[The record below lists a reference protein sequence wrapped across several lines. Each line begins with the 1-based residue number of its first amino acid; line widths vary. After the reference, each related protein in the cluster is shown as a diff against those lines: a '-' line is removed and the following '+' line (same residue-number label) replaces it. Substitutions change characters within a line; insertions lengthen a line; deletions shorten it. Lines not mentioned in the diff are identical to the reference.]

1 MQSRFLDDL
10 LADVGEDA
18 APVLDRLAPRASM
31 IRAQRNDVLYSQG
44 DPPEGILVIAHGAA
58 LLEWSRLSGIVV
70 GFRLAV
76 AGDNFGARSFCA
88 NEPRS
93 ASARAVRD
101 TLAVILPRSALEE
114 ALNTEPR
121 LWRPLARIVA
131 RDAGPHL
138 SKIVRNAR
146 IPMRA
151 RLSYLLYYLE
161 ERLAD
166 QVVTPVGHPDSPLK
180 QRDLAHLL
188 DIADETV
195 SRGLHALEHEGLI
208 TTDPDTHAITIA
220 DRERLATLFKPYL

>member
-1 MQSRFLDDL
+1 MQTRFLDDL

-18 APVLDRLAPRASM
+18 APVIDRLAPRASM
-31 IRAQRNDVLYSQG
+31 VRAQRNDVLYSQG
-44 DPPEGILVIAHGAA
+44 DPPDGIFVIAHGAA

-88 NEPRS
+88 DEARS
-93 ASARAVRD
+93 ANARAVRD

-114 ALNTEPR
+114 ALNSEPR

-131 RDAGPHL
+131 RDAGPRL

-151 RLSYLLYYLE
+151 RLAYLLDYLE
-161 ERLAD
+161 ERLAG
-166 QVVTPVGHPDSPLK
+166 QIATPVGHHDSPLK

-188 DIADETV
+188 DVADETV
-195 SRGLHALEHEGLI
+195 SRGLHSLEGEGLI
-208 TTDPDTHAITIA
+208 TTDSDTGGITIA
-220 DRERLATLFKPYL
+220 DRERLVTLFDRYL

>member
-1 MQSRFLDDL
+1 MKTRFLDEL

-18 APVLDRLAPRASM
+18 APVLDRLAPQASM
-31 IRAQRNDVLYSQG
+31 VRAQRNEVLYSQG
-44 DPPEGILVIAHGAA
+44 DPPEGIFVVAHGAA
-58 LLEWSRLSGIVV
+58 LLEWSRLNGIVV

-101 TLAVILPRSALEE
+101 TLAVILPRPGLEE
-114 ALNTEPR
+114 ALAAEPL

-146 IPMRA
+146 IPVRA
-151 RLSYLLYYLE
+151 RLAYLLDYLDD
-161 ERLAD
+161 RLAD
-166 QVVTPVGHPDSPLK
+166 QVVAPVGHPDSPLK

-188 DIADETV
+188 DVTDETV
-195 SRGLHALEHEGLI
+195 SRGLHSLERNGLI
-208 TTDPDTHAITIA
+208 TTEDATGAITIP
-220 DRERLATLFKPYL
+220 DRNRMATLFEHYL